1 MPENLLRTRVEAIRR
16 LARRRAG
23 RPLLNVLQKTRGE
36 DVAATMPHLAPA
48 EQRFV
53 FEHIPDDEMAAELLA
68 NVGETDLAVLVKDLP
83 LARLVELLDLM
94 EVDDET
100 DVIAL
105 LPDNIREQVMSRIEK
120 DDREHVEELLAW
132 PEDSAGGIMQPVAFR
147 LHDDATCREAIQ
159 ALQESVDVESVFYLY
174 VENDAGQLVG
184 VASLRNLLT
193 NPPNT
198 ALSEMMV
205 TEVITVPPHLDQEE
219 VARVV
224 SRYDLLAVP
233 VVDDHRRLQGIVTV
247 DDVIDVIREEAAE
260 DMMLMVGVHQDEADE
275 QVGVLQ
281 AVRQRIAWLLITLVG
296 GILVA
301 ELAKLWEADIGAFP
315 ILAGFLPVVIGM
327 GGNVGSQAATITV
340 RGIALGRVEPRDVL
354 RVVWRESRIGLMLGL
369 GYGLLL
375 VAYCTIRFGLG
386 YAHFGL
392 GVGVA
397 IVAAMA
403 TAAIAGSIIPLTL
416 ERVGVDPAVATMPF
430 VTTLMDLVGGV
441 IYFSVTTALIAASL

>member
-1 MPENLLRTRVEAIRR
+1 
-16 LARRRAG
+16 
-23 RPLLNVLQKTRGE
+23 
-36 DVAATMPHLAPA
+36 
-48 EQRFV
+48 
-53 FEHIPDDEMAAELLA
+53 
-68 NVGETDLAVLVKDLP
+68 
-83 LARLVELLDLM
+83 
-94 EVDDET
+94 
-100 DVIAL
+100 
-105 LPDNIREQVMSRIEK
+105 
-120 DDREHVEELLAW
+120 
-132 PEDSAGGIMQPVAFR
+132 
-147 LHDDATCREAIQ
+147 
-159 ALQESVDVESVFYLY
+159 
-174 VENDAGQLVG
+174 
-184 VASLRNLLT
+184 
-193 NPPNT
+193 
-198 ALSEMMV
+198 MV
-205 TEVITVPPHLDQEE
+205 SDVITVPPHMDQEE

-281 AVRQRIAWLLITLVG
+281 SVRQRIAWLLITLVG
-296 GILVA
+296 GILIA
-301 ELAKLWEADIGAFP
+301 ELAKFWEADIGAFP

-340 RGIALGRVEPRDVL
+340 RGIALGRVEPRDIL

-375 VAYCTIRFGLG
+375 VIYCLARFQQPL
-386 YAHFGL
+386 FGV

-397 IVAAMA
+397 ITAAMA

-416 ERVGVDPAVATMPF
+416 ERLGVDPAVATMPF

-441 IYFSVTTALIAASL
+441 IYFSVTTALIAMAI

>member
-16 LARRRAG
+16 LARRRAV
-23 RPLLNVLQKTRGE
+23 RPLVKVLQKTRGE
-36 DVAATMPHLAPA
+36 DVAASMPHLAPA

-53 FEHIPDDEMAAELLA
+53 FEHITDDEMAAELLA
-68 NVGETDLAVLVKDLP
+68 HVGESDLANLVKKLDLE
-83 LARLVELLDLM
+83 RLVELLNTM
-94 EVDDET
+94 EVDDEA
-100 DVIAL
+100 DVIAR
-105 LPDNIREQVMSRIEK
+105 LPEEIRDRVMGEIEE
-120 DDREHVEELLAW
+120 DDRDHVEELLAW

-147 LHDDATCREAIQ
+147 LHEDASCREAIQ
-159 ALQESVDVESVFYLY
+159 ALQEAEEVESVFYLY
-174 VENDAGQLVG
+174 VENEAGQLVG

-198 ALSEMMV
+198 PLSEVMV
-205 TEVITVPPHLDQEE
+205 ADVITVPPHLDQEE

-275 QVGVLQ
+275 QAGVLQ
-281 AVRQRIAWLLITLVG
+281 SVRQRVGWLLITLFG
-296 GILVA
+296 GILIA
-301 ELAKLWEADIGAFP
+301 EMAKLWETDIGAFP

-369 GYGLLL
+369 GYGLALA
-375 VAYCTIRFGLG
+375 VYCLARFQQPL
-386 YAHFGL
+386 FGV

-397 IVAAMA
+397 ITAAMG
-403 TAAIAGSIIPLTL
+403 TAAIAGSVIPLSL
-416 ERVGVDPAVATMPF
+416 ERLGVDPAVATMPF

-441 IYFSVTTALIAASL
+441 IYFSVTTALITLAL

>member
-1 MPENLLRTRVEAIRR
+1 MPENLLRTRVETIRR
-16 LARRRAG
+16 LARRRAA
-23 RPLLNVLQKTRGE
+23 RPLVNVLKKTRGE

-53 FEHIPDDEMAAELLA
+53 FEHVHEDEMAAELLA
-68 NVGETDLAVLVKDLP
+68 HVGETDLANLVKEMP
-83 LARLVELLDLM
+83 LERLVGMLDAM
-94 EVDDET
+94 EVDDEA
-100 DVIAL
+100 DVIAR
-105 LPDNIREQVMSRIEK
+105 LPEEIRDLVMGRIEK
-120 DDREHVEELLAW
+120 DDRDHVEELLAW

-147 LHDDATCREAIQ
+147 LHEDGTCREAIQ
-159 ALQESVDVESVFYLY
+159 ALQEAEEVESVFYLY
-174 VENDAGQLVG
+174 VENENGQLVG

-198 ALSEMMV
+198 PLSGVMV
-205 TEVITVPPHLDQEE
+205 ADVITVPPHMDQED

-233 VVDDHRRLQGIVTV
+233 VVDDHHRLQGIVTV

-260 DMMLMVGVHQDEADE
+260 DMMLMVGVRQDEADE
-275 QVGVLQ
+275 QAGVLQ
-281 AVRQRIAWLLITLVG
+281 SVRQRIAWLLITLVG
-296 GILVA
+296 GILIA
-301 ELAKLWEADIGAFP
+301 EMAKLWEADIGAFP

-354 RVVWRESRIGLMLGL
+354 RIVWRESRIGLILGL
-369 GYGLLL
+369 AYGVVL
-375 VAYCTIRFGLG
+375 AIYCLARFQQPL
-386 YAHFGL
+386 FGV

-397 IVAAMA
+397 ITAAMG
-403 TAAIAGSIIPLTL
+403 TAAIAGSVIPLTL
-416 ERVGVDPAVATMPF
+416 ERLGVDPAVATMPF

-441 IYFSVTTALIAASL
+441 IYFSVTTALIALTL